1 MVNFIGNTKILT
13 GSKYSSSFMGLGVAD
28 KQLLKQMKPTLFFKT
43 NNRDVNG
50 FIKNSLKMSGSRGR
64 IGPGG
69 VKGQRPCGG
78 SRGGI
83 APLEKLNFHII
94 TA

>member
-1 MVNFIGNTKILT
+1 MQCVARLT
-13 GSKYSSSFMGLGVAD
+13 HPTAN
-28 KQLLKQMKPTLFFKT
+28 KPNVTNYTLTHPTANKPNVT
-43 NNRDVNG
+43 NRDVNG

-78 SRGGI
+78 SRG
-83 APLEKLNFHII
+83 AKPPFEKLNFHTI